1 MFSWRGGRQVIMGR
15 PLHHP
20 AEEDDASVAE
30 EDAASVV
37 DRDFLCALV
46 RRLRG
51 PPDVDNEDEVG
62 EEGWEEE
69 EEEGEEGAEEDWE
82 GINRVLARRR
92 RRLTALKRL
101 WDLSVNRRTCAL
113 LGELGVVAAVEGL
126 LSDEHASSREQEVCC
141 GLLANL
147 AGDMRVADFAARNP
161 SLVRRLAE
169 VSAPDPAVLA
179 QTWTGQGDE

>member
-1 MFSWRGGRQVIMGR
+1 M
-15 PLHHP
+15 
-20 AEEDDASVAE
+20 AEEGD
-30 EDAASVV
+30 ASVV
-37 DRDFLCALV
+37 DRDFLRELV
-46 RRLRG
+46 RRLRR
-51 PPDVDNEDEVG
+51 PPDEDNEEEEGGEG
-62 EEGWEEE
+62 EEEEAEDVNEEE
-69 EEEGEEGAEEDWE
+69 EELVAF
-82 GINRVLARRR
+82 RVRARRR

-147 AGDMRVADFAARNP
+147 AGEKRVADYAARNP

-169 VSAPDPAVLA
+169 VGAPDPAALA
-179 QTWTGQGDE
+179 QRVTLQGGE

>member
-1 MFSWRGGRQVIMGR
+1 M
-15 PLHHP
+15 
-20 AEEDDASVAE
+20 DD
-30 EDAASVV
+30 DTVV

-51 PPDVDNEDEVG
+51 PPDEDNEE
-62 EEGWEEE
+62 EEGEGEGEEE
-69 EEEGEEGAEEDWE
+69 EEEVKEESEELVAF
-82 GINRVLARRR
+82 RVRAHRR

-101 WDLSVNRRTCAL
+101 WDLSVNRRTCAQ

-126 LSDEHASSREQEVCC
+126 LADEHSSSREQEVCC

-147 AGDMRVADFAARNP
+147 AGEQRVADFAARNP

-169 VSAPDPAVLA
+169 VGAPDPAAPA
-179 QTWTGQGDE
+179 QTVPVQGGE